1 MSLVKDNETADNG
14 DLS

>member
-1 MSLVKDNETADNG
+1 MSLVKDNATADNG